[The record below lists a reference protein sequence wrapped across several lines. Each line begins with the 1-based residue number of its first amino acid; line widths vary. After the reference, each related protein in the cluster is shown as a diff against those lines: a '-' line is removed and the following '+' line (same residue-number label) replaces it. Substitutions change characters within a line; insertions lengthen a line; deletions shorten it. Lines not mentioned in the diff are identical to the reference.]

1 MPFYLLPPE
10 IISLIADHLVSLKD
24 LFSFLQTN
32 HKLYNLLIRKLYR
45 RNVISDGGSALV
57 WYANHGDE
65 LGVRA
70 MLAAGADVNLRTT
83 NPAQS
88 TALLEAVTQKHT
100 RVVQLLLENGAS
112 PDTADLRARRPL
124 TLATIGRSDV
134 AITKLLLGYGAKVDS
149 VSFEKRAPLMEAIRS
164 NQGSKVAL
172 LLKHAA
178 DIHIVESRNI
188 MNLLHIAAAK
198 NAAPAI
204 MKMLIEAGIQVDS
217 QDGWGRTPLQ
227 VAAAYSSTRAV
238 RLLLHYGAD
247 PNFQNTNQFSKGY
260 TALFYSAKE
269 PRRFR
274 KDNKAIIRTLVM
286 QGAEVD
292 FTNKVQETPL
302 LYAVSQGATKQAQ
315 ALLENGASITTR
327 DAEGKTVL
335 HLAASSWNWCPD
347 MMNLLVENGADV
359 NWAGDKQN
367 ETPIFYAI
375 RRSYSRQGLK
385 NAQNLLSLDAGVH
398 FRNIDGLTPLSLAAR
413 MCSIELTATLLERG
427 SFVNSKDMQ
436 GKSALH
442 HVAETG
448 FPSVALKIVALLI
461 QHGADVN
468 SQDYSGYTALHI
480 LVTRDGVWEA
490 VGELLKAGADRTAMS
505 NDGRFPHDM
514 VPAGPWA
521 ETKRF
526 LIRSYRP

>member
-32 HKLYNLLIRKLYR
+32 HKLYNLLIRELYG

-70 MLAAGADVNLRTT
+70 MLAAGADVNLRPT

-124 TLATIGRSDV
+124 ALATIGRSDV

-164 NQGSKVAL
+164 NQGSKVAV

-217 QDGWGRTPLQ
+217 QDGWGRTPLTT
-227 VAAAYSSTRAV
+227 SSSCLFIHTCCSFMMRIAIV
-238 RLLLHYGAD
+238 R
-247 PNFQNTNQFSKGY
+247 
-260 TALFYSAKE
+260 
-269 PRRFR
+269 
-274 KDNKAIIRTLVM
+274 
-286 QGAEVD
+286 
-292 FTNKVQETPL
+292 
-302 LYAVSQGATKQAQ
+302 
-315 ALLENGASITTR
+315 
-327 DAEGKTVL
+327 
-335 HLAASSWNWCPD
+335 
-347 MMNLLVENGADV
+347 
-359 NWAGDKQN
+359 
-367 ETPIFYAI
+367 
-375 RRSYSRQGLK
+375 
-385 NAQNLLSLDAGVH
+385 
-398 FRNIDGLTPLSLAAR
+398 
-413 MCSIELTATLLERG
+413 
-427 SFVNSKDMQ
+427 
-436 GKSALH
+436 
-442 HVAETG
+442 
-448 FPSVALKIVALLI
+448 
-461 QHGADVN
+461 
-468 SQDYSGYTALHI
+468 SGI
-480 LVTRDGVWEA
+480 
-490 VGELLKAGADRTAMS
+490 
-505 NDGRFPHDM
+505 
-514 VPAGPWA
+514 
-521 ETKRF
+521 
-526 LIRSYRP
+526 